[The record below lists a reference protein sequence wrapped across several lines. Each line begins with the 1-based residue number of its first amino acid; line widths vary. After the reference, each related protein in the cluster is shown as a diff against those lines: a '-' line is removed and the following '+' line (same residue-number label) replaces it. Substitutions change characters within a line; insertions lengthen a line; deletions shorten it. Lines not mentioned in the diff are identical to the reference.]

1 MKDRVRICC
10 TLACNKIYRT
20 VLCMAENLGLHR
32 SSHFNGSVCIY
43 GKDVVH
49 LNSFDPLQ
57 ISSLTIKYDF
67 VCHMPD
73 HAVRPHKLLSN
84 SSHQKHY
91 LLIIPIIWQFARLQK
106 LILNPRPNHIIFNI
120 SNNLNLPISFHLLI
134 IKIKLLRNILHTNT
148 WNLVRITS
156 LISNLSYIGLEE

>member
-1 MKDRVRICC
+1 MEDRVGICC
-10 TLACNKIYRT
+10 TLACNEIDRT
-20 VLCMAENLGLHR
+20 VLCMAENLSLHR

-49 LNSFDPLQ
+49 LNSLNTLQ
-57 ISSLTIKYDF
+57 ISSFAIKYNF

-91 LLIIPIIWQFARLQK
+91 LLIFPIIGQFVWLQK
-106 LILNPRPNHIIFNI
+106 LILNPRPNHIIFDI
-120 SNNLNLPISFHLLI
+120 SNNLNLPISLHLLI
-134 IKIKLLRNILHTNT
+134 IKIKLLRNILHINT
-148 WNLVRITS
+148 RNLIRITS
-156 LISNLSYIGLEE
+156 LISNLSYICLEE